1 MDPKLFNI
9 GFIILPIN
17 FSQFIVTVFSVIVLG
32 TIFLN
37 YGFQK
42 YNRSQIIKNT
52 PTESVRSMSIGRTKL
67 DGQCRKYEKSVR
79 TPFTKEES
87 IYVSWKIEEK
97 KTSNKDTNKK
107 WETIDSGES
116 KSNFIL
122 EDETGTTIIDTEN
135 NNVNWKLKSNNT
147 QIWENSIFKR
157 FIYKISSKSYPY
169 DNIKQFCNKRDL
181 DIGHPLFKKR
191 RYKQEYIPLES
202 NVRILGRAE
211 MINNR
216 NEEQSYDQRV
226 KIIKDENIDEF
237 IVSNKDHNNLIR
249 ELRINGL
256 KYILIA
262 TILYIVSLT
271 LTTLRYMT

>member
-1 MDPKLFNI
+1 VDPKLFNI